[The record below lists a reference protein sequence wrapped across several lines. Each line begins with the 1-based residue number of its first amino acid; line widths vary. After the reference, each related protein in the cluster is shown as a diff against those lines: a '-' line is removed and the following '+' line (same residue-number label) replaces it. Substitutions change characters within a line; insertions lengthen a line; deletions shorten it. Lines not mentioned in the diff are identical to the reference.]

1 MARTPMTRETLL
13 PRLAA
18 HVLEHGIAGLSLRPL
33 AAAAGTSDRML
44 LYHFGTK
51 QQLVADLLEHI
62 AAGFAVALDGVL
74 PPGRAACRAECLAAV
89 AAGTRGAPFRPYM
102 VLWWQIVAGAAQG
115 EPTWAAAA
123 GAIMDQLLG
132 WLEAHLPEG
141 DPDPAVAARHILTL
155 LEGAQM
161 LDAVGR
167 PDIADAAL
175 AHALAASPPAD

>member
-1 MARTPMTRETLL
+1 MTRETLL

-33 AAAAGTSDRML
+33 AMAAGTSDRML

-51 QQLVADLLEHI
+51 QRLVAELLEYM
-62 AAGFAVALDGVL
+62 AAGYEVALDTVL
-74 PPGRAACRAECLAAV
+74 PPGRAASRAACLESV
-89 AAGTRGAPFRPYM
+89 AAATRGAAFGPYL

-115 EPTWAAAA
+115 EATYSAAA

-132 WLEAHLPEG
+132 WLEQHLPAD
-141 DPDPAVAARHILTL
+141 DPDPGRAARHMLTL
-155 LEGAQM
+155 IEGAQM

-167 PDIADAAL
+167 PQIADAAL
-175 AHALAASPPAD
+175 AAARSAL

>member
-1 MARTPMTRETLL
+1 MTRETLL

-51 QQLVADLLEHI
+51 QQLVAELLEYI
-62 AAGFAVALDGVL
+62 ATGFAVALDGVL
-74 PPGRAACRAECLAAV
+74 PPGRAASRAACLEAV
-89 AAGTRGAPFRPYM
+89 AAATRGAAFSTYL
-102 VLWWQIVAGAAQG
+102 VLWWQIVAGAAQD
-115 EPTWAAAA
+115 EPIWRAAAA
-123 GAIMDQLLG
+123 AIMDQLLG
-132 WLEAHLPEG
+132 WLEAHLPQD
-141 DPDPAVAARHILTL
+141 DPDPASAARHILTL

-167 PDIADAAL
+167 SDIADAAL
-175 AHALAASPPAD
+175 AAQASAL

>member
-1 MARTPMTRETLL
+1 MSRESLL

-51 QQLVADLLEHI
+51 QRLVIELLDHM
-62 AAGFAVALDGVL
+62 AARFALALDAVL
-74 PPGRAACRAECLAAV
+74 PPGRATSRAACLEAVV
-89 AAGTRGAPFRPYM
+89 AATRGETFRPYL

-115 EPTWAAAA
+115 ESIYSAAA
-123 GAIMDQLLG
+123 GAIMDRLLG
-132 WLEAHLPEG
+132 WVEQHLPAD
-141 DPDPAVAARHILTL
+141 DPDPSSAARLILTL
-155 LEGAQM
+155 IEGAQM

-167 PDIADAAL
+167 SDIADAAL
-175 AHALAASPPAD
+175 AASPSAL